1 MAVAA
6 GKQERDSVAGLKLQ
20 LQNIQPVNK
29 RTRIK
34 ICGLTRIEDVQ
45 AAVDAGADAIGFV
58 FYAKSPRYV
67 TPEAAGRLMAAI
79 PPFVTT
85 VGLFVNASPED
96 VVEVALSAPVSLLQF
111 HGDETPGQCHAAAER
126 ANRPFIRALRVA
138 PTMTPADLLEFEAE
152 YRAASRLFSGI
163 LLDTLIEGYGGGG
176 KVFDWSLVPKD
187 LAHRAVLSGGLN
199 AQNAT
204 DAVAR
209 LLPFAVDVSSGV
221 ESDKGIKDAAK
232 IRAFIEAVRAADANG

>member
-6 GKQERDSVAGLKLQ
+6 GKRQRNSVAGLKPQ
-20 LQNIQPVNK
+20 LQDHQTVNK

-34 ICGLTRIEDVQ
+34 ICGLTRAEDVQ

-67 TPEAAGRLMAAI
+67 TPEAAGRLIAAV

-85 VGLFVNASPED
+85 TGLFVNATPEN
-96 VVEVALSAPVSLLQF
+96 VAEVISHAPVSLLQF
-111 HGDETPGQCHAAAER
+111 HGDETAEQCRAVAEGV
-126 ANRPFIRALRVA
+126 NKPFIRALRVA
-138 PTMTPADLLEFEAE
+138 PTMTPADLIEFESE
-152 YRAASRLFSGI
+152 YRAASRLFAGI
-163 LLDTLIEGYGGGG
+163 LLDTLVEGYGGGG

-209 LLPFAVDVSSGV
+209 LRPFAVDVSSGV
-221 ESDKGIKDAAK
+221 ERDKGIKDAAK
-232 IRAFIEAVRAADANG
+232 IRAFIEAVRAADASG